1 MYHAILRHL
10 TVLDPYI
17 FEGFV
22 YLKYNGVLDNELSIR
37 RAGLRTPGVNSYIR
51 LLFEIW
57 GWKAMWMSSNCV
69 GYGRSGNVWLWRHL
83 RGINWRS
90 AHARVR
96 GQSIGLDPPTR
107 EEGSFLERSNL
118 WSAGF
123 KASGKVWHPHGNPLH
138 RLHFKSLSSWFKLQ
152 RPF

>member
-51 LLFEIW
+51 LLFEI
-57 GWKAMWMSSNCV
+57 
-69 GYGRSGNVWLWRHL
+69 
-83 RGINWRS
+83 
-90 AHARVR
+90 
-96 GQSIGLDPPTR
+96 
-107 EEGSFLERSNL
+107 
-118 WSAGF
+118 
-123 KASGKVWHPHGNPLH
+123 
-138 RLHFKSLSSWFKLQ
+138 
-152 RPF
+152 